1 MLRLNLNS
9 FLPCRITSLRVA
21 GAWLCL
27 AAVVILWMPVLA
39 AAWNAHVMACCD
51 GKMCTTQGHRHSK
64 PTEKPSG
71 EAAAPMDCGHS
82 QNASTMSCAM
92 SCCHEQEQFT
102 SAGTIFVLPEAAP
115 RAELSLAESSVLL
128 PDAKQIASLFGP
140 LSPPPRSNPS
150 IA

>member
-1 MLRLNLNS
+1 VS
-9 FLPCRITSLRVA
+9 ARVA

-27 AAVVILWMPVLA
+27 AALAMLWMPVLA

-64 PTEKPSG
+64 QAEKPSG
-71 EAAAPMDCGHS
+71 DAGAPMDCGHS
-82 QNASTMSCAM
+82 QSGSTMNCAM

-102 SAGTIFVLPEAAP
+102 AAGLVFVLPEVENH
-115 RAELSLAESSVLL
+115 AELFLPESSVSLVGE
-128 PDAKQIASLFGP
+128 KQITVLFGP
-140 LSPPPRSNPS
+140 LSPPPRNIPS